1 MTWTFQPLL
10 AAPLPGELDG
20 PTWDGRGLL
29 FANVTKNEIL
39 RYDPLQMTIATI
51 RKNAVRTRGLA
62 FAPDGRLYAAQTR
75 SRRIVWYK
83 DDGTAYYVESTI
95 EGQRRNDPQHLAID
109 RAGRIWSTDLWTDES
124 TPGPVGYP
132 PLGHC
137 SVLRATRTAAD
148 GDRVGRWT
156 LERMTHD
163 TVAPRGIALAPDE
176 QRLYVADTGDAST
189 PATLRAYDVAAS
201 GTLGEA
207 RVLRRYPD
215 GESAPAGLAV
225 TAGGLILVAI
235 GGARPRIEV
244 VEADGPLVSEHA
256 LSAEPTACA
265 FGGAALDVLFVTT
278 TRGDLLSAAGTGYKG
293 CVAARGEERGT
304 P

>member
-1 MTWTFQPLL
+1 MSWTFHPLL

-20 PTWDGRGLL
+20 PTWDGHGLL
-29 FANVTKNEIL
+29 FANVTKNEVL
-39 RYDPLQMTIATI
+39 RYDPLQLSVVTV

-62 FAPDGRLYAAQTR
+62 LAPDGRLYAAQTR

-83 DDGTAYYVESTI
+83 DDGAAYYVESTI
-95 EGQRRNDPQHLAID
+95 DGQRRNDPQHLAID
-109 RAGRIWSTDLWTDES
+109 RAGQIWSTDLWTDES
-124 TPGPVGYP
+124 VPGPVGYP
-132 PLGHC
+132 RLAHC
-137 SVLRATRTAAD
+137 SVLRATRIAAD

-156 LERMTHD
+156 LERMTRD
-163 TVAPRGIALAPDE
+163 TVAPRGITLAPDE
-176 QRLYVADTGDAST
+176 RRIYVADAGDAST
-189 PATLRAYDVAAS
+189 AATLRAYDVAEN

-215 GESAPAGLAV
+215 GDSAPAGLAV
-225 TAGGLILVAI
+225 TADGRILVAI

-244 VEADGPLVSEHA
+244 VESDGPLVSEHA
-256 LSAEPTACA
+256 VSSPPTACA

-278 TRGDLLSAAGTGYKG
+278 TRGDLLSAAGTGYTG
-293 CVAARGEERGT
+293 CVAARGERST